1 MSRIVF
7 IRRLAQRES
16 QSRDQRVVTKTNNY
30 LKLSLNKW
38 ENNDYKQIEIIRCFV
53 STESQRL
60 TRIADSFKKLKIN
73 CENTYENIR
82 KIESKIHIN
91 KPLKQFNDILKFWQ
105 KKSFRIINK
114 TNVKITLFLLN
125 NTIEL
130 NELKSFTKIVIEKEL
145 FDCNWHQT
153 AKLVPH

>member
-105 KKSFRIINK
+105 KKVS
-114 TNVKITLFLLN
+114 
-125 NTIEL
+125 E
-130 NELKSFTKIVIEKEL
+130 
-145 FDCNWHQT
+145 
-153 AKLVPH
+153 